1 MGDFNKELREANAE
15 INKRNGVIE
24 SVVDEKKMILKNLKK
39 KKV

>member
-24 SVVDEKKMILKNLKK
+24 TEIDEEIDDIDNIPTHE
-39 KKV
+39 

>member
-24 SVVDEKKMILKNLKK
+24 TEIDEEIDADDLPTHE
-39 KKV
+39 